1 MKKLALVF
9 LVIVCSSTALAQ
21 GASTDLQVNIT
32 KTEPVPLQAGQYADL
47 WVRVTN
53 TGGAEASDA
62 EVEIVEEFPFHTDDR
77 QSQWNLG
84 ELETGETYQFRAKL
98 RVNENAVFG
107 QNDLKFRLSSG
118 NQDTSVT
125 ETVPLEVRTDDRSLV
140 VKSLEFPERAR
151 PGSSSIMNLT
161 LENQANSR
169 FRNID
174 VSLDVSEIP
183 VAPRETS
190 RKRISTI
197 GQEASEN
204 VSFMLDVG
212 SDAENQLYKLPLE
225 ISYENQ
231 AGQQFTVSETTG
243 INVGGYPDIDVDI
256 DSSDIRSAGRGTV
269 TFRIINKGE
278 GEARFAEISLE
289 EAGNYEILSQ
299 DSIYLGSMIADDY
312 QTAEFDL
319 YVEESADNLEM
330 PVEVS
335 YTGGDGEEVSNFNV
349 ERELYS
355 EGELERYGL
364 AGGGQDWVIVPV
376 LVVLIAGGYYL
387 YRRRWKKE

>member
-1 MKKLALVF
+1 MKKTVLFLAIF
-9 LVIVCSSTALAQ
+9 LAFSSLSTAQ
-21 GASTDLQVNIT
+21 GTSTNLEINIT
-32 KTEPVPLQAGQYADL
+32 ETEPVPLQAGQYADV

-53 TGGAEASDA
+53 TGDAEAQDA
-62 EVEIVEEFPFHTDDR
+62 EVEIVEEFPFHMDDR
-77 QSQWNLG
+77 KKSWDLG
-84 ELETGETYQFRAKL
+84 ELETGQRYQFRAKV
-98 RVNENAVFG
+98 RVDENAVFG
-107 QNDLKFRLSSG
+107 ENDLKFRVSSG

-125 ETVPLEVRTDDRSLV
+125 KNIPLEVRTDDRSLV
-140 VKSLEFPERAR
+140 VENLEFPERVR
-151 PGSSSIMNLT
+151 PGSSSMMNIN

-183 VAPRETS
+183 LAPRETS
-190 RKRISTI
+190 RKRVSSI
-197 GQEASEN
+197 GQKESKN

-212 SDAENQLYKLPLE
+212 SDAENQLYKLPVE

-231 AGQQFTVSETTG
+231 AGQQFTVTETTG
-243 INVGGYPDIDVDI
+243 VNVGGYPEISVDI

-269 TFRIINKGE
+269 TLRIINKGE

-289 EAGNYEILSQ
+289 ENDQYEILSQ

-319 YVEESADNLEM
+319 YVKESADTLEM

-335 YTGGDGEEVSNFNV
+335 YTSGDGNQVSDFTV
-349 ERELYS
+349 ERELYT
-355 EGELERYGL
+355 GDELSRYGMTSSGS
-364 AGGGQDWVIVPV
+364 AWIAIPVVI
-376 LVVLIAGGYYL
+376 LIAVGGYYL
-387 YRRRWKKE
+387 WRRRKKE